1 MIMLKIVLGFLTVTV
16 AAGLSAQVSTTEA
29 VEVWCPSVLGV
40 GIKTEVPFCD
50 VEVQRDPSFGVLVI
64 LPPHRGDAT
73 LSFSLHNRHTY
84 SEQEVRDGQAYAQ
97 YVASIAVATME
108 GQIVAK
114 GVVLGEFRA
123 VGDLFDRMGGGAGP
137 DGIKAIA
144 PMGSERVVVTIPEDL
159 EEVAIVGQSLDVV
172 RPQSHET
179 FESVGRPVA
188 VVSNA
193 TVTYNPR

>member
-1 MIMLKIVLGFLTVTV
+1 MTMLKIILGFATIV
-16 AAGLSAQVSTTEA
+16 ATAGLSAQVSTIEA
-29 VEVWCPSVLGV
+29 VEILCPSVLGV

-64 LPPHRGDAT
+64 LPSHSGNAT

-84 SEQEVRDGQAYAQ
+84 SEQEVRAGQAYAQ

-114 GVVLGEFRA
+114 GVVLSEFRG
-123 VGDLFDRMGGGAGP
+123 VEDLFDRVGGGAGP
-137 DGIKAIA
+137 DEIKAIA
-144 PMGSERVVVTIPEDL
+144 PMGSERVVVTIPEGL
-159 EEVAIVGQSLDVV
+159 EEVAIVGQSLEVV
-172 RPQSHET
+172 RPQSRDT

-188 VVSNA
+188 VISAA